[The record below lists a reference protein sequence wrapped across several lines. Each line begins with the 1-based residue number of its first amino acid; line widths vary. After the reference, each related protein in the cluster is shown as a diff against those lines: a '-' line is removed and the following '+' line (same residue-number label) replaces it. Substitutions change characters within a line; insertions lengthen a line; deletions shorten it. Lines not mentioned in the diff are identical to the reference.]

1 MTPEDKELFPND
13 EELEIDLR
21 QILKTL
27 GKRSRF
33 IIGLTL
39 LLGLAAG
46 LINYFVLTPIYQAD
60 TLLRFSQATEKLQ
73 TNPNAVISQG
83 SEPEAFT
90 KPVLTM
96 NTHLAQIKSRAL
108 MQRITDA
115 LILEGY
121 APVGLAEMIEASI
134 VKDSNLIQVKVQ
146 NSDPVL
152 AARIANAL
160 SDQYMKLLNEKT
172 QEQINSSVTF
182 LRNQKEITKQQLAEA
197 QEAYRGY
204 SASPTG
210 AAQTEKEDLQREIN
224 RLNQALVT
232 LDGQIANTLI
242 ARSVDL
248 GDSSMVV
255 MSAAAVPNAPIKP
268 NKTMNVALALVLGLI
283 IFTLLAFVLEYLDNT
298 VKTTEA
304 FQEMNLTVLGVIPK
318 DGSHKRSRS
327 KYGGY

>member
-1 MTPEDKELFPND
+1 MTPEDNELNISD
-13 EELEIDLR
+13 EETEIDFR

-27 GKRSRF
+27 GKWSRF

-39 LLGLAAG
+39 LVGLAAG
-46 LINYFVLTPIYQAD
+46 LISHFVLTPIYQAD

-73 TNPNAVISQG
+73 TNPNAAVSPG
-83 SEPEAFT
+83 SELDAYT
-90 KPVLTM
+90 KPALTM

-108 MQRITDA
+108 MQRITDV

-121 APVGLAEMIEASI
+121 APTGLAGMIEASI

-152 AARIANAL
+152 AARIANTM
-160 SDQYMKLLNEKT
+160 SDQYLKLLNEKT
-172 QEQINSSVTF
+172 QEQIDSSVTF
-182 LRNQKEITKQQLAEA
+182 LSNQKEITKQQLAEA
-197 QEAYRGY
+197 QAASRGY

-210 AAQTEKEDLQREIN
+210 AAVTEKDELQREIN
-224 RLNQALVT
+224 RLNQVLVT

-255 MSAAAVPNAPIKP
+255 MSAAAVPTAPIKP
-268 NKTMNVALALVLGLI
+268 NQLLNVAIALVLGLI
-283 IFTLLAFVLEYLDNT
+283 LFTLLAFVLEYLDNT
-298 VKTTEA
+298 VKSTES
-304 FQEMNLTVLGVIPK
+304 FREMNLSVLGVIPK
-318 DGSHKRSRS
+318 DGSHKR
-327 KYGGY
+327 

>member
-1 MTPEDKELFPND
+1 VIPEDNELNPND
-13 EELEIDLR
+13 EELEIDFR

-27 GKRSRF
+27 GKWSRF

-39 LLGLAAG
+39 LVGLAAG
-46 LINYFVLTPIYQAD
+46 LISHFVLTPIYQAD

-73 TNPNAVISQG
+73 TNPNAAVTPG
-83 SEPEAFT
+83 SELDAYT

-115 LILEGY
+115 LKLEGY
-121 APVGLAEMIEASI
+121 APVGLAGMIEASI

-152 AARIANAL
+152 AAKIANTL
-160 SDQYMKLLNEKT
+160 SDQYLQLLNEKT

-182 LRNQKEITKQQLAEA
+182 LSNQKEITKKQLAEA
-197 QEAYRGY
+197 QAAYREY

-210 AAQTEKEDLQREIN
+210 AALTEKEDLQREIN

-232 LDGQIANTLI
+232 LDGQIASTLI

-255 MSAAAVPNAPIKP
+255 MSAAAAPTSPIKP
-268 NKTMNVALALVLGLI
+268 NQPLNVAIAIVLGLI
-283 IFTLLAFVLEYLDNT
+283 LFTLLAFVLEYLDNT
-298 VKTTEA
+298 VKSTES
-304 FQEMNLTVLGVIPK
+304 FREMDLTVLGVIPK

-327 KYGGY
+327 KHGGY